1 MERERGIIIV
11 GNCRAGKREMM
22 QQLLKENFML
32 VGFDN
37 INSSMLGYT
46 KALEHCAN
54 IHFKESI
61 EEVKKLN
68 HHFETTVAINYNLR
82 EELLKLAELEKTIQN
97 EKLFEKPQ
105 SKFISRPRHNFR
117 KR

>member
-1 MERERGIIIV
+1 MKSERGIIII
-11 GNCRAGKREMM
+11 GDCRSEKLAMM
-22 QQLLKENFML
+22 QQALK
-32 VGFDN
+32 
-37 INSSMLGYT
+37 
-46 KALEHCAN
+46 HCSD

-68 HHFETTVAINYNLR
+68 HHFETTVAISYNFR
-82 EELLKLAELEKTIQN
+82 DELEKLAELEKTI
-97 EKLFEKPQ
+97 KLEKPQ

>member
-1 MERERGIIIV
+1 MESERGIIIV
-11 GNCRAGKREMM
+11 GTCRAGKREMM
-22 QQLLKENFML
+22 QQLLKENFVL
-32 VGFDN
+32 VGFDA
-37 INSSMLGYT
+37 INSSMLGFT
-46 KALEHCAN
+46 KALKHCED

-68 HHFETTVAINYNLR
+68 HHFETTLAINYNLR
-82 EELLKLAELEKTIQN
+82 DELLKLAELEKTIN
-97 EKLFEKPQ
+97 LEKPQ